1 VSNRRVPPV
10 KSKNPQLESP
20 SSLGLCGLRKSKFTS
35 GSSSPEL
42 ISGIGR
48 FRVLV
53 VGERERMG
61 RGKVQLKR
69 IEDKISRQVTFSKR
83 KGGLMKKANEL
94 AVLCDVEV
102 ALLIFSDRG
111 RLYEFC
117 SAESLEE
124 ILERYRIHVD
134 EEAAVCRKAELEK
147 NLPEVTDLRTS
158 ANPLQM
164 IQRHLAAQ
172 NIDQKNIAELTEL
185 EKELDAI
192 LRQTRSRKTQ
202 LLMEAAR
209 PFHEEEE
216 QQRKEKTCMEE
227 EMAAM
232 CENLDNHYSHPLEPE
247 SNSHSKDHD
256 PPLSPLQED
265 TLLHLF

>member
-1 VSNRRVPPV
+1 
-10 KSKNPQLESP
+10 
-20 SSLGLCGLRKSKFTS
+20 
-35 GSSSPEL
+35 
-42 ISGIGR
+42 
-48 FRVLV
+48 
-53 VGERERMG
+53 MG

-134 EEAAVCRKAELEK
+134 EEAAVCRRAELEK
-147 NLPEVTDLRTS
+147 NLPECTDLRTS

-164 IQRHLAAQ
+164 IQRHLDAQ
-172 NIDQKNIAELTEL
+172 NIEQKNITELTEL

-192 LRQTRSRKTQ
+192 LRQTRYRKTQ
-202 LLMEAAR
+202 LLMEAAKAVQEGEKQ
-209 PFHEEEE
+209 P
-216 QQRKEKTCMEE
+216 RKEKTFMEE
-227 EMAAM
+227 EVAEMS
-232 CENLDNHYSHPLEPE
+232 ENLDNHYNRPLEPE
-247 SNSHSKDHD
+247 SNSNSND
-256 PPLSPLQED
+256 PPLSPLQE